1 MKEKQ
6 FDPVLL
12 KMVDELCIADDPA
25 FTIVFDRNNECTQFM
40 IQTILGR
47 NDLIIESVRAEAALK
62 NPYGHSVRLDI
73 LAMDSAG
80 SLIDIEMQRSFHG
93 WGNLSKRM
101 ITHSSML
108 GSLSLKKGKDY
119 RYADELI
126 VIFIL
131 DEDIMKRNEPR
142 YFFRMMDTKEHQ
154 ELKECNLTFVLAN
167 GSYRDTIESVE
178 SRFYSDLYEK
188 RISNI
193 KCPEMREGLSKV
205 KGNKAMIERTYGILE
220 KYQSK
225 WMQEGMQQGVHTG
238 KKDVAMNMLK
248 NRKYSYSEIA
258 SLTKLSISEISEIA
272 SDMNKGSHR

>member
-1 MKEKQ
+1 
-6 FDPVLL
+6 
-12 KMVDELCIADDPA
+12 
-25 FTIVFDRNNECTQFM
+25 M

-73 LAMDSAG
+73 LATDACG

-154 ELKECNLTFVLAN
+154 ELKGCNLTFVLAN

-205 KGNKAMIERTYGILE
+205 KGNKTMIERTYGILE
-220 KYQSK
+220 NYQSK
-225 WMQEGMQQGVHTG
+225 WVQQGIQQGMRQGVHTG
-238 KKDVAMNMLK
+238 KKDIAMNMIRSK
-248 NRKYSYSEIA
+248 KYSLAEIA
-258 SLTKLSISEISEIA
+258 SLTKLSISEINEIA